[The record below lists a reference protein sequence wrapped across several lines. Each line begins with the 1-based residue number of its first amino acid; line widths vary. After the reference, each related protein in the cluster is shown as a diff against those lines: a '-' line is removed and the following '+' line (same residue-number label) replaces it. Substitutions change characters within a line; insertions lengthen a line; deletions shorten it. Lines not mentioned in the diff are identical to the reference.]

1 MIFENLIIL
10 IHKLLNNIRTV
21 CILFILQFGLLFQ
34 TEAQVT
40 LGIGDNLENTK
51 NELILKS
58 FDENLTQE
66 NRANI
71 YQSIGEIYLFLSKI
85 DSSFIFYQ
93 YALDA
98 AGSNSCSPS
107 AIKSKGGM
115 GIIEFHQGRIPE
127 SKVYLK
133 DANLCARKTNNEFSK
148 GILLLIQ
155 SKINSSEGKYR
166 AAFEDLFKAKESF
179 SIINDSNFRILAEIY
194 QIDLLIELD
203 KTTEARKQLSA
214 LSAAVQNSTS
224 VVLNQKYN
232 WVFANLYAKGDYNR
246 SNIYL
251 SKSIRLNKE
260 CGNTYGL
267 YNDFLSY
274 ANLYIKI
281 KEYIKANNYIGQAI
295 NIEPQSNL
303 LKASRLSLQARIH
316 AAQLDFERAILYYK
330 QAEELLIVYS
340 NSPILAE
347 VYKGLVKCYNAQGDY
362 RAAVIAN
369 QQYAELNKNIGTND
383 AYDAYVSLKNSY
395 EESEIRQKLTEQQAQ
410 DQMLS
415 QKQKYSNILFLVS
428 LMIIGLLVLLSF
440 LFFRQV
446 RIKKS
451 ANLILEKSNELIKKQ
466 NNELRRMNAVLED
479 AKRQAESASVAK
491 SNFLAV
497 TSHEIRTPMNGIM
510 GMATLLLDTPLS
522 NEQHKYVET
531 IQKSSEN
538 LLAIL
543 NDILDFSKIEAGKM
557 NLETKL
563 IDLDN
568 LIDEVRIIFSKQA
581 IEKNVK
587 ITKEI
592 SNAAI
597 KIFRGDILRIRQ
609 VLINLVSNAIKFTED
624 GEIRIKV
631 DLEKLTNL
639 DENGE
644 RMATLKFSVQD
655 SGIGISDEKQMKIFE
670 AFEQEDTSTSRKF
683 GGIGLGLSISR
694 KLVELMGGQIGL
706 VSRKG
711 IGTTFYFILDV
722 IIPINHKS
730 DSEMPVNSKVARKVP
745 MAEGTISELYPLKI
759 MVAEDNPFNKLFIEK
774 LFEKFGYNSFIH
786 AINGVE
792 VMRFLEHNQV
802 DIILMDIQ
810 MPEKDGLQTTREIIE
825 KYGKERPYII
835 ALTADAN
842 ESSQE
847 RYIKEGMDG
856 FLSKPFKPEELH
868 NLLESF
874 GQKVFGD
881 KSTTKEKF

>member
-1 MIFENLIIL
+1 M
-10 IHKLLNNIRTV
+10 
-21 CILFILQFGLLFQ
+21 
-34 TEAQVT
+34 
-40 LGIGDNLENTK
+40 
-51 NELILKS
+51 
-58 FDENLTQE
+58 
-66 NRANI
+66 
-71 YQSIGEIYLFLSKI
+71 
-85 DSSFIFYQ
+85 
-93 YALDA
+93 DA
-98 AGSNSCSPS
+98 AGSNNCSPA
-107 AIKSKGGM
+107 AIKAKGGM
-115 GIIEFHQGRIPE
+115 GLIEFHLGRIVE
-127 SKVYLK
+127 SDKYLK
-133 DANLCARKTNNEFSK
+133 DANLCARKSNDAFGK
-148 GILLLIQ
+148 GILFLIQ
-155 SKINSSEGKYR
+155 SKINSNTGKYR
-166 AAFEDLFKAKESF
+166 TAFEDLFKAQESF
-179 SIINDSNFRILAEIY
+179 KLVNDSNFIILAKIY
-194 QIDLLIELD
+194 QIELLVELD
-203 KTTEARKQLSA
+203 KTTEARGQLAA
-214 LSAAVQNSTS
+214 LSSSVQNSTS

-232 WVFANLYAKGDYNR
+232 WVLANLYAKGDYNR

-251 SKSIRLNKE
+251 AKSIAINKE
-260 CGNTYGL
+260 YGNNYGL
-267 YNDFLSY
+267 YNDYLSY
-274 ANLYIKI
+274 ANLYVKI
-281 KEYIKANNYIGQAI
+281 KDYNKANEYLGQAI
-295 NIEPQSNL
+295 NIEPKSNL
-303 LKASRLSLQARIH
+303 LKAARLSLQAHIFE
-316 AAQLDFERAILYYK
+316 AQSDNKNAILIYN
-330 QAEELLIVYS
+330 QAEQLLLDYA
-340 NSPILAE
+340 NSPILAKI
-347 VYKGLVKCYNAQGDY
+347 YKGLVKCYNAEGDY
-362 RAAVIAN
+362 RSAVIAN
-369 QQYAELNKNIGTND
+369 QHYAELNKNIGSND
-383 AYDAYVSLKNSY
+383 AYDVYVSLRNSS
-395 EESEIRQKLTEQQAQ
+395 EESERRQKLTEQNAE
-410 DQMLS
+410 DQMLT
-415 QKQKYSNILFLVS
+415 QKQKYSNIIFLVS
-428 LMIIGLLVLLSF
+428 LVVIRLLVLLSF
-440 LFFRQV
+440 LLFRQV
-446 RIKKS
+446 KIKKG

-479 AKRQAESASVAK
+479 SKRQAESASVAK

-655 SGIGISDEKQMKIFE
+655 TGIGISEEKQMKIFE

-711 IGTTFYFILDV
+711 IGTTFYFIMDV
-722 IIPINHKS
+722 VIPINHRS
-730 DSEMPVNSKVARKVP
+730 DSEKPVNSKVDRKVP
-745 MAEGTISELYPLKI
+745 LAQGTISELYPLKI

-792 VMRFLEHNQV
+792 VMQFLEHNEV

-825 KYGKERPYII
+825 KYGKNRPYII

-868 NLLESF
+868 GLLESF

-881 KSTTKEKF
+881 KSTTIEKV

>member
-1 MIFENLIIL
+1 M
-10 IHKLLNNIRTV
+10 IHKLLNKLHAW
-21 CILFILQFGLLFQ
+21 CIFFLVFIGFTAQV
-34 TEAQVT
+34 EAQVT
-40 LGIGDNLENTK
+40 LGIGDNLESTK
-51 NELILKS
+51 NALIVNS
-58 FDENLTQE
+58 FEDNLTQD
-66 NRANI
+66 NRADI
-71 YQSIGEIYLFLSKI
+71 YQSVGEIYLFLNKI
-85 DSSFIFYQ
+85 DSAFVFYQ

-98 AGSNSCSPS
+98 AGTNVCSPQ
-107 AIKSKGGM
+107 AIKAKGGM
-115 GIIEFHQGRIPE
+115 GLIEFHLGKMTE
-127 SKVYLK
+127 SATYIK
-133 DANLCARKTNNEFSK
+133 DANLCVRKTNDEFTR

-155 SKINSSEGKYR
+155 SKISSNTGKYR
-166 AAFEDLFKAKESF
+166 KAFEELFKAQVSF
-179 SIINDSNFRILAEIY
+179 KTVNDSNFKMLAELY
-194 QIDLLIELD
+194 QIELLIELD
-203 KTTEARKQLSA
+203 KTTEARGQLATLSSSIQKSSSA
-214 LSAAVQNSTS
+214 ILF
-224 VVLNQKYN
+224 QKYN
-232 WVFANLYAKGDYNR
+232 WVLANLYAKGDYNR

-251 SKSIRLNKE
+251 SKSILINKE
-260 CGNTYGL
+260 YNNNYGL
-267 YNDFLSY
+267 YNDYLSY
-274 ANLYIKI
+274 VNLYIKI
-281 KEYIKANNYIGQAI
+281 KDYTKAVEYLNQAI
-295 NIEPQSNL
+295 EIEPKSNL
-303 LKASRLSLQARIH
+303 MQASRMAMQAHIYELQS
-316 AAQLDFERAILYYK
+316 DFANAIVFYK
-330 QAEELLIVYS
+330 QAEELLLPY
-340 NSPILAE
+340 NNCPILAG

-362 RAAVIAN
+362 RSAVIAN
-369 QQYAELNKNIGTND
+369 QEYAELNKNIGSND

-395 EESEIRQKLTEQQAQ
+395 EESDRRQKLTEQQAE
-410 DQMLS
+410 DQMLT
-415 QKQKYSNILFLVS
+415 QKQKYSNILFLIS
-428 LMIIGLLVLLSF
+428 LVVIGLLVLLSF
-440 LFFRQV
+440 LLFRQV
-446 RIKKS
+446 RIKRN

-510 GMATLLLDTPLS
+510 GMATLLLDTSLS
-522 NEQHKYVET
+522 GEQHKYVET

-655 SGIGISDEKQMKIFE
+655 TGIGISDEKQMKIFE

-722 IIPINHKS
+722 IIPISHKS
-730 DSEMPVNSKVARKVP
+730 DSEIPVNSKVERKVP
-745 MAEGTISELYPLKI
+745 LAQGTISELYPLKI

-792 VMRFLEHNQV
+792 VMQFLEHNEV

-825 KYGKERPYII
+825 KYGKNRPYII

-842 ESSQE
+842 ESSQD

-868 NLLESF
+868 NILESF

-881 KSTTKEKF
+881 KSTPIEKV

>member
-1 MIFENLIIL
+1 
-10 IHKLLNNIRTV
+10 
-21 CILFILQFGLLFQ
+21 
-34 TEAQVT
+34 
-40 LGIGDNLENTK
+40 
-51 NELILKS
+51 
-58 FDENLTQE
+58 
-66 NRANI
+66 
-71 YQSIGEIYLFLSKI
+71 
-85 DSSFIFYQ
+85 
-93 YALDA
+93 
-98 AGSNSCSPS
+98 
-107 AIKSKGGM
+107 
-115 GIIEFHQGRIPE
+115 
-127 SKVYLK
+127 
-133 DANLCARKTNNEFSK
+133 
-148 GILLLIQ
+148 
-155 SKINSSEGKYR
+155 
-166 AAFEDLFKAKESF
+166 
-179 SIINDSNFRILAEIY
+179 
-194 QIDLLIELD
+194 
-203 KTTEARKQLSA
+203 
-214 LSAAVQNSTS
+214 
-224 VVLNQKYN
+224 
-232 WVFANLYAKGDYNR
+232 
-246 SNIYL
+246 
-251 SKSIRLNKE
+251 
-260 CGNTYGL
+260 
-267 YNDFLSY
+267 
-274 ANLYIKI
+274 
-281 KEYIKANNYIGQAI
+281 
-295 NIEPQSNL
+295 
-303 LKASRLSLQARIH
+303 
-316 AAQLDFERAILYYK
+316 
-330 QAEELLIVYS
+330 
-340 NSPILAE
+340 
-347 VYKGLVKCYNAQGDY
+347 
-362 RAAVIAN
+362 
-369 QQYAELNKNIGTND
+369 
-383 AYDAYVSLKNSY
+383 
-395 EESEIRQKLTEQQAQ
+395 
-410 DQMLS
+410 
-415 QKQKYSNILFLVS
+415 
-428 LMIIGLLVLLSF
+428 
-440 LFFRQV
+440 
-446 RIKKS
+446 
-451 ANLILEKSNELIKKQ
+451 
-466 NNELRRMNAVLED
+466 
-479 AKRQAESASVAK
+479 
-491 SNFLAV
+491 LAV

-644 RMATLKFSVQD
+644 R
-655 SGIGISDEKQMKIFE
+655 IGISEEKQMKIFE

-711 IGTTFYFILDV
+711 IGTTFYFIMDV
-722 IIPINHKS
+722 VIPINHRS
-730 DSEMPVNSKVARKVP
+730 DSEKPVNSKVDRKVP
-745 MAEGTISELYPLKI
+745 LAQGTISELYPLKI

-792 VMRFLEHNQV
+792 VMQFLEHNEV

-825 KYGKERPYII
+825 KYGKNRPYII

-868 NLLESF
+868 GLLESF

-881 KSTTKEKF
+881 KSTTIEKV